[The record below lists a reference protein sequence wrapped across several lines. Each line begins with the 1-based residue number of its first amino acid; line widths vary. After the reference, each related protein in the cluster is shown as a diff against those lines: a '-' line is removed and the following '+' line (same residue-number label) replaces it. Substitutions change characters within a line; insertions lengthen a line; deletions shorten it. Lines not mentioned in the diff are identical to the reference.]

1 MAILRG
7 ARGDLELA
15 RPALTQLL
23 LEKVREQIERTQ
35 HLVSLVPRE
44 KLSWRPSFPGPPFS
58 LGVLLGHILECLAGF
73 CAALHSVNP
82 DRLAHLL
89 DLRRLPVNHCCDVEE
104 ARQRIASYLA
114 HIEEGF
120 AALADEQLAHA
131 VPTVFVPEGEATLT
145 LLLGNLEHLINHK
158 YQLFLY
164 LKMLGV
170 PVGTR
175 DLYRLRG
182 RATPENGQAPG

>member
-1 MAILRG
+1 MAG
-7 ARGDLELA
+7 S
-15 RPALTQLL
+15 ALTQLL

-73 CAALHSVNP
+73 CAVLHSVNP
-82 DRLAHLL
+82 DRLAHSL
-89 DLRRLPVNHCCDVEE
+89 DLRGLPVNHSCDVEE
-104 ARQRIASYLA
+104 ARQRIVSYLA
-114 HIEEGF
+114 HVEEGF
-120 AALADEQLAHA
+120 AVLGDEQLAHT
-131 VPTVFVPEGEATLT
+131 VPTVFVPEGEAILT
-145 LLLGNLEHLINHK
+145 LLLGNLEHLMNHK

-164 LKMLGV
+164 LRMLGV
-170 PVGTR
+170 PVATR

-182 RATPENGQAPG
+182 KATPENGQAPG

>member
-1 MAILRG
+1 
-7 ARGDLELA
+7 LA
-15 RPALTQLL
+15 RSALTQLL
-23 LEKVREQIERTQ
+23 LGKVCEQIERTQ

-44 KLSWRPSFPGPPFS
+44 RLSWRPSFPGPPFN

-73 CAALHSVNP
+73 CAVLQSINP

-89 DLRRLPVNHCCDVEE
+89 DLKGLPVNHCCDVEE

-114 HIEEGF
+114 HIQEGF
-120 AALADEQLAHA
+120 AVLADEQLAHA
-131 VPTVFVPEGEATLT
+131 LPTIFAPEGEATLT

-170 PVGTR
+170 PVATR

-182 RATPENGQAPG
+182 RATLGNGQAPG

>member
-35 HLVSLVPRE
+35 HLLSLVPGE
-44 KLSWRPSFPGPPFS
+44 KLSWRPSFPGPPSS

-82 DRLAHLL
+82 DRLTHLL
-89 DLRRLPVNHCCDVEE
+89 DLRGLPVNHCCDAEE
-104 ARQRIASYLA
+104 ARQRIASYLD
-114 HIEEGF
+114 HIQEGF
-120 AALADEQLAHA
+120 AVLTDEQLAHA
-131 VPTVFVPEGEATLT
+131 VPTIFVHEGEAILT

-164 LKMLGV
+164 LKMLDV
-170 PVGTR
+170 PVATR

-182 RATPENGQAPG
+182 RATPEDGQAAG